1 MSINDAKNQIKLFT
15 VDGPIPVTGGG
26 SPSTEYTEGSAHTSA
41 SGPATMCVVDTST
54 PSLTDETYTTLRTDA
69 AGNVKTVA
77 IVSGTVAV
85 ENFPVT
91 QPVSGTVS
99 VGNFPATQ
107 PVSGTVAVINF
118 PTAAALSD
126 TTVNPT
132 TAMTGA
138 ALMVYDSVSA
148 RWVRAISGHG
158 PVTTGVQ
165 RIAPAEA
172 VTYIAS
178 TGLFT
183 PANTTDSVFFEIF
196 GSATK
201 TVRIHRIV
209 LVSGTSSGGG
219 AASQAVLCTAGKRSS
234 ASSGGAP
241 VTATMVPNDSLNP
254 AATASVTYYTSPPSG
269 GFLTGTI
276 ASFYLPLTAVGIASE
291 AGLAATETA
300 YSYGGAAGTQPI
312 VLRGTSQGVTI
323 ANRVAMVGTNTISAW
338 VEFSEE

>member
-26 SPSTEYTEGSAHTSA
+26 SPGTEYAEGSAHTSA

-85 ENFPVT
+85 GNFPVT

-107 PVSGTVAVINF
+107 PVSGTVAVSNF

-138 ALMVYDSVSA
+138 ALMVYDAVSA

-183 PANTTDSVFFEIF
+183 PAIPRTRYFSRY
-196 GSATK
+196 SAAP
-201 TVRIHRIV
+201 R
-209 LVSGTSSGGG
+209 
-219 AASQAVLCTAGKRSS
+219 KRC
-234 ASSGGAP
+234 AY
-241 VTATMVPNDSLNP
+241 
-254 AATASVTYYTSPPSG
+254 TASFSFLARHPEAELCPKRCCAPPENVPR
-269 GFLTGTI
+269 L
-276 ASFYLPLTAVGIASE
+276 LR
-291 AGLAATETA
+291 AA
-300 YSYGGAAGTQPI
+300 
-312 VLRGTSQGVTI
+312 LR
-323 ANRVAMVGTNTISAW
+323 
-338 VEFSEE
+338 